1 MCLTERER
9 QILKL
14 VTHGLSDYKVAR
26 QLGVDPPTVT
36 RSRKNALRKLNEAEK
51 DLDWAQQIGWE
62 VKTAK
67 C

>member
-9 QILKL
+9 QILKQ

-51 DLDWAQQIGWE
+51 DLDWAQQIGWR
-62 VKTAK
+62 
-67 C
+67 

>member
-1 MCLTERER
+1 MCLTQRER
-9 QILKL
+9 QILEMI
-14 VTHGLSDYKVAR
+14 TQGSSDYKVAR
-26 QLGVDPPTVT
+26 QLGIDPPTVT

-51 DLDWAQQIGWE
+51 DIEWAEQIGWE

>member
-51 DLDWAQQIGWE
+51 DLKWAQQIGWE